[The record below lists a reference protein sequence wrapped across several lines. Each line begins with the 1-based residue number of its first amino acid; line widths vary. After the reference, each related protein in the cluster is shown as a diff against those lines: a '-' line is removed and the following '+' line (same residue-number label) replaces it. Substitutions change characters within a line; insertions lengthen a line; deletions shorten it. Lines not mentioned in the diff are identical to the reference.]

1 MKKIQALYQSLNK
14 LKHNSKGFTLVE
26 LLLVLSIIMFLMIFP
41 IIQVRKIEEEQKL
54 LLFLQ
59 MLQNDI
65 FLAQRNAA
73 VHQLPTRII
82 FYNGKYVIED
92 NLLNPPVIT
101 RSYDSAILITYLSLK
116 PPLKFTADGNVSS
129 SGTISITYRKIEY
142 IVTFYLGSGRFK
154 YVKK

>member
-1 MKKIQALYQSLNK
+1 MIKIQASYLY
-14 LKHNSKGFTLVE
+14 LKYNQKNSDGFTLVE
-26 LLLVLSIIMFLMIFP
+26 LLVVLSIIMLLLVFP

-54 LLFLQ
+54 ILFLQ

-82 FYNGKYVIED
+82 FSNGCYVIED
-92 NLLNPPVIT
+92 NLLNPP
-101 RSYDSAILITYLSLK
+101 ILKRTFDTELTITYLSLK
-116 PPLKFTADGNVSS
+116 APLRFNQDGNISS
-129 SGTISITYRKIEY
+129 SGTISITYKNSKY
-142 IVTFYLGSGRFK
+142 IVTFYLGSGRFT

>member
-1 MKKIQALYQSLNK
+1 MKKIQAPYLY
-14 LKHNSKGFTLVE
+14 LKFIQKNSDGFTLVE
-26 LLLVLSIIMFLMIFP
+26 LLVVLSIIMLLLVFP

-54 LLFLQ
+54 ILFMQ

-82 FYNGKYVIED
+82 FSNGCYVIED
-92 NLLNPPVIT
+92 NLLNPP
-101 RSYDSAILITYLSLK
+101 ILKRTFDTELTITYLSLK
-116 PPLKFTADGNVSS
+116 APLRFNQDGNISS
-129 SGTISITYRKIEY
+129 SGTISITYKNSKY
-142 IVTFYLGSGRFK
+142 IVTFYLGSGRFT

>member
-1 MKKIQALYQSLNK
+1 MKKIQASYLF
-14 LKHNSKGFTLVE
+14 LKNFQKNAEGFTFIE
-26 LLLVLSIIMFLMIFP
+26 LLLVLSIITLLIVFP

-54 LLFLQ
+54 ILFLQ

-82 FYNGKYVIED
+82 FSNGCYVIED
-92 NLLNPPVIT
+92 NLLNPPILKRT
-101 RSYDSAILITYLSLK
+101 YDSELIITYITLK
-116 PPLKFTADGNVSS
+116 APLRFNQDGNISS
-129 SGTISITYRKIEY
+129 SGTITIKYKNSKY
-142 IVTFYLGSGRFK
+142 IVTFYLGSGRFT